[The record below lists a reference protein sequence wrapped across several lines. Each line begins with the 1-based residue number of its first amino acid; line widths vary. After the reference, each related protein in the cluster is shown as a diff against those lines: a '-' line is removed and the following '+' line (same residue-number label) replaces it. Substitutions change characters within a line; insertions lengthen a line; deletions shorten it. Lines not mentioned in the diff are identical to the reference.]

1 MAYLVVGSVFDF
13 AVSEGRAITEPVT
26 APHRISRVTVFTGSA
41 DGSVPGYKSA
51 AQRAAAELAQADIE
65 IVYGGGKTGL
75 MGAVADAALAVGGR
89 VHGVMPRALVESE
102 IVHPG
107 LTTIEVVEDMH
118 ARKARMAKL
127 GDAFV
132 AFPGGAGTL
141 EEFFEVWTW
150 QQLGIHAKPVALLN
164 INGFWDGLLK
174 AIDGMIVGGF
184 LRPQY
189 RDSLIVESTMPKL
202 LEQMAAWSE
211 PEVKWAKAS

>member
-1 MAYLVVGSVFDF
+1 M
-13 AVSEGRAITEPVT
+13 
-26 APHRISRVTVFTGSA
+26 FTGSA

-184 LRPQY
+184 QRPQY